1 MSFSLGLNDRFRVEN
16 MQIAAVFAALGLV
29 GTLFLVEV
37 RKVSEPKTFVPALI
51 ILAVV
56 ASIARKVMS

>member
-1 MSFSLGLNDRFRVEN
+1 